1 MPVNSHEILSIHAPP
16 AHRGLKRNRFAKHKR
31 YCILQTTK
39 PRAIGPRLQQEL
51 QRYPAVALVGPRQC
65 GKTTLAQSLGGHY
78 FDLEDE
84 SDVLKLD
91 LSWDRLIE
99 GRNLVVLDEARSYP
113 PIFKRMR
120 SAIDRRRRSAGRF
133 LVLGSVSPALMRE
146 VSESLAGRLGLVELT
161 PFFLDEV
168 GAEALDALWLHG
180 GFPDGGILGTDA
192 MPGWQRNYLALLAQ
206 RDLPTWGLPS
216 KPHMTERLFKMLAV
230 ANGTPWNASAIGQSL
245 GLNYQTVNSYM
256 DYLEGA
262 FLLRRLQPFH
272 ANVRKRLVKSPKVY
286 WRDSGLLHA
295 LSGIST
301 MDALLSQPWVGA
313 SWEGFVIQQAFSRLN
328 ASGTDCAPYH
338 LRTSD
343 QYEIDLLLDFGTERW
358 ACEIK
363 LTADPKADDLARL
376 NKVADLIGAER
387 RILLSRTLNPM
398 ESGASA
404 SLNLPGFLARLADIM
419 KGARKKD

>member
-1 MPVNSHEILSIHAPP
+1 MKL
-16 AHRGLKRNRFAKHKR
+16 
-31 YCILQTTK
+31 
-39 PRAIGPRLQQEL
+39 RAIGSRLRQNL
-51 QRYPAVALVGPRQC
+51 QRFPAVALVGPRQC
-65 GKTTLAQSLGGHY
+65 GKTTLSQSMGGHY

-84 SDVLKLD
+84 AGVLKLD
-91 LSWDRLIE
+91 LKWDQLIE
-99 GRNLVVLDEARSYP
+99 GRDLVVLDEAQSYP
-113 PIFKRMR
+113 PVFKRLR
-120 SAIDRRRRSAGRF
+120 SAIDRRRQVTGRF

-168 GAEALDALWLHG
+168 GAEALDALWLYG

-206 RDLPTWGLPS
+206 RDLPAWGLPS
-216 KPHMTERLFKMLAV
+216 KPQMTERLFKMLAV

-313 SWEGFVIQQAFSRLN
+313 SWEGFVIQQALSRLS
-328 ASGTDCAPYH
+328 ASGVDCAPYH

-343 QYEIDLLLDFGTERW
+343 QYEIDLLLDFGAERW

-376 NKVADLIGAER
+376 NRVADLIGAKR
-387 RILLSRTLNPM
+387 RILVSRTLNPM
-398 ESGASA
+398 EAGACA
-404 SLNLPGFLARLADIM
+404 SLNLPGFLARLAHTM
-419 KGARKKD
+419 KSVRKKD

>member
-1 MPVNSHEILSIHAPP
+1 M
-16 AHRGLKRNRFAKHKR
+16 
-31 YCILQTTK
+31 
-39 PRAIGPRLQQEL
+39 
-51 QRYPAVALVGPRQC
+51 
-65 GKTTLAQSLGGHY
+65 GGHY

-84 SDVLKLD
+84 AGVLKLD
-91 LSWDRLIE
+91 LKWDQLIE
-99 GRNLVVLDEARSYP
+99 GRDLVVLDEAQSYP
-113 PIFKRMR
+113 PVFKRLR
-120 SAIDRRRRSAGRF
+120 SAIDRRRQVTGRF

-168 GAEALDALWLHG
+168 GAEALDALWLYG

-206 RDLPTWGLPS
+206 RDLPAWGLPS
-216 KPHMTERLFKMLAV
+216 KPQMTERLFKMLAV

-313 SWEGFVIQQAFSRLN
+313 SWEGFVIQQALSRLS
-328 ASGTDCAPYH
+328 ASGVDCAPYH

-343 QYEIDLLLDFGTERW
+343 QYEIDLLLDFGAERW

-376 NKVADLIGAER
+376 NRVADLIGAKR
-387 RILLSRTLNPM
+387 RILVSRTLNPM
-398 ESGASA
+398 EAGACA
-404 SLNLPGFLARLADIM
+404 SLNLPGFLARLAHTM
-419 KGARKKD
+419 KSVRKKD

>member
-1 MPVNSHEILSIHAPP
+1 M
-16 AHRGLKRNRFAKHKR
+16 
-31 YCILQTTK
+31 K
-39 PRAIGPRLQQEL
+39 PRAIEQRLQQDL

-84 SDVLKLD
+84 ADILKLD

-99 GRNLVVLDEARSYP
+99 ERDLVVLDEAQSYP
-113 PIFKRMR
+113 PVFKRMR
-120 SAIDRRRRSAGRF
+120 SAIDQRRRESGRF

-146 VSESLAGRLGLVELT
+146 VSESLAGRLALIELA
-161 PFFLDEV
+161 PLFLDEV
-168 GAEALDALWLHG
+168 GTESLDALWLHG
-180 GFPDGGILGTDA
+180 GFPDGGILGADA

-206 RDLPTWGLPS
+206 RDLPAWGLPS
-216 KPHMTERLFKMLAV
+216 KPQMTERLFKMLAV
-230 ANGTPWNASAIGQSL
+230 AHGTLWNASAIGQSL

-272 ANVRKRLVKSPKVY
+272 AKVRKRLVKSPKVY

-295 LSGIST
+295 LAGIST

-313 SWEGFVIQQAFSRLN
+313 SWEGFVIQQAVSRMN
-328 ASGTDCAPYH
+328 ASGIDVTPYH

-363 LTADPKADDLARL
+363 LTADPKADDMACL
-376 NKVADLIGAER
+376 NKVADLIDAKK
-387 RILLSRTLNPM
+387 RILISRTLSPM
-398 ESGASA
+398 EAGDSA
-404 SLNLPGFLARLADIM
+404 SLNLPGFLARLAQLQ
-419 KGARKKD
+419 RTS